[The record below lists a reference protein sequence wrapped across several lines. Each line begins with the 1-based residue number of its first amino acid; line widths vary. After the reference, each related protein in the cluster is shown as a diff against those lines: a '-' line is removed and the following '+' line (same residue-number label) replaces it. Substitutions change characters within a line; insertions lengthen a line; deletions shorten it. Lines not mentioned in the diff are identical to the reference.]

1 MSFAWA
7 GVSQNL
13 GRPVLAEESWGRGVL
28 GPRCRWA
35 EVSDI
40 PSDSLQV
47 LRMSGE
53 FGGNDGFYSGEYN
66 YDQNTN
72 YEMGPGQFGQD
83 AQFGQFDYSQG
94 FSSEQPYTA
103 SPTNMYTG
111 SIMTPD
117 TNAAFVS
124 PSSSDSYEDEPP
136 LLEELGINFDH
147 ITQKTLAVLN
157 PFKAAEHDMMQDT
170 DLAGPLV
177 FCLAFG
183 GSLMLCG
190 KLQFG
195 YIYGIGVVGCMAMYF
210 LLNMMSLT
218 GVSVGC
224 VVSVLGYCLLPM
236 VILSSS
242 AVLLSLKGMIG
253 IVLTV
258 LAVVWCSFS
267 SSKLFVSALSMENQ
281 QPLVAYPC
289 GLVYGVFALL
299 TVF

>member
-1 MSFAWA
+1 M
-7 GVSQNL
+7 
-13 GRPVLAEESWGRGVL
+13 
-28 GPRCRWA
+28 
-35 EVSDI
+35 
-40 PSDSLQV
+40 LQV

>member
-1 MSFAWA
+1 
-7 GVSQNL
+7 
-13 GRPVLAEESWGRGVL
+13 
-28 GPRCRWA
+28 
-35 EVSDI
+35 
-40 PSDSLQV
+40 
-47 LRMSGE
+47 MSGE
-53 FGGNDGFYSGEYN
+53 FGGNDGFYSGGYN

-72 YEMGPGQFGQD
+72 YEMGGAQFGQD
-83 AQFGQFDYSQG
+83 TQFGQFDYSQG
-94 FSSEQPYTA
+94 YATEQSYSAPPSNT
-103 SPTNMYTG
+103 YTG

-117 TNAAFVS
+117 MSASYAS
-124 PSSSDSYEDEPP
+124 PSSSDGYEEEPP

-195 YIYGIGVVGCMAMYF
+195 YIYGIGVVGCAAMYF

-224 VVSVLGYCLLPM
+224 VISVLGYCLLPM
-236 VILSSS
+236 VILSFS
-242 AVLLSLKGMIG
+242 AVLLSLKGMLG
-253 IVLTV
+253 ILLTV
-258 LAVVWCSFS
+258 LTVVWCSFS